1 MAHVLD
7 TQGIVTELE
16 KIINEAEK
24 YIVLIS
30 PFLRISESNYN
41 RLKRATEHG
50 VSVVLIYGKK
60 ETSEAEKFKTFQ
72 NCKIL
77 FCENLHAKCYCNEND
92 MIISSLNLHECS
104 EHNFELGVGFSNDK
118 KDGAMYEET
127 SRKINQIYQNSEI
140 IWGESR
146 VNFYATNINT
156 GFCLNCGQGIGFN
169 PTRPFCYN
177 CYTQIRKENN
187 DIKNLRFQY
196 CHMCRKRTNYYTS
209 EDKPLCRE
217 CWNNWNS

>member
-7 TQGIVTELE
+7 THGIVIELE

-24 YIVLIS
+24 FIILIS

-41 RLKRATEHG
+41 RLKRATERG

-77 FCENLHAKCYCNEND
+77 FCENLHAKCYFNEND

-104 EHNFELGVGFSNDK
+104 ERNFELGVGFSK
-118 KDGAMYEET
+118 EKRDGAMYEET
-127 SRKINQIYQNSEI
+127 CRKINEIYQNSEI
-140 IWGESR
+140 VFGENKVDS
-146 VNFYATNINT
+146 YAANVNT
-156 GFCLNCGQGIGFN
+156 GFCLNCGKRIDFN
-169 PTRPFCYN
+169 PTKPFCFD
-177 CYTQIRKENN
+177 CYINALQA
-187 DIKNLRFQY
+187 
-196 CHMCRKRTNYYTS
+196 S
-209 EDKPLCRE
+209 
-217 CWNNWNS
+217 